1 MKYLI
6 KIDDEGY
13 RHVLRIEDETDT
25 HITITNPLFNCWG
38 SVFNSYGRKRTITK
52 KWLSKTPFV
61 PMTSKLSKRYDN
73 IKNGDYTEVLYK

>member
-1 MKYLI
+1 MNYLI
-6 KIDDEGY
+6 KTDDEGY

-61 PMTSKLSKRYDN
+61 PMTSKLSKKYDS
-73 IKNGDYTEVLYK
+73 IKNGDSCEVLY